1 MRDYENKREI
11 EPKKMMSDFLAPLA
25 LLPIQ

>member
-1 MRDYENKREI
+1 MRDYEKKREI
-11 EPKKMMSDFLAPLA
+11 EPKKLMSDFFAPLA